1 MNIYKTKAGELS
13 GTDFYEVRA
22 AAMGVFRKIKRRSRR
37 QPYVRSDY
45 FKKDKIFLNVFWQH
59 LFDKDNWRE
68 RMRRL
73 KYFEAAVELLEHSRF
88 KPESKI
94 NPNKKSEILHRFT
107 GLSREGRIFYVQV
120 KENSLS
126 KKKFLMSIFPKV

>member
-1 MNIYKTKAGELS
+1 MDIYQTRAGELS

-22 AAMGVFRKIKRRSRR
+22 AAMDVFRKIKRRSRR
-37 QPYVRSDY
+37 QPYVRSAY
-45 FKKDKIFLNVFWQH
+45 FRKDKIFLNVFWQH

-68 RMRRL
+68 RMKRL
-73 KYFEAAVELLEHSRF
+73 KYFEAAIELLEHSRF

-94 NPNKKSEILHRFT
+94 NPNKRSEILHRFI
-107 GLSREGRIFYVQV
+107 GLSREGRAFYVQV

-126 KKKFLMSIFPKV
+126 KKKFLIYFP

>member
-1 MNIYKTKAGELS
+1 MNIYKTRAGELS

-22 AAMGVFRKIKRRSRR
+22 AAMDVFKKIKRRSRR
-37 QPYVRSDY
+37 QPYVRSAY
-45 FKKDKIFLNVFWQH
+45 FKKNKIFLNVFWQH

-73 KYFEAAVELLEHSRF
+73 KYFEAAVELLEHSHF

-94 NPNKKSEILHRFT
+94 NPNKKSEILHRFM
-107 GLSREGRIFYVQV
+107 GLSREGTVFYVQV

>member
-1 MNIYKTKAGELS
+1 MNIYKTRAGELS

-22 AAMGVFRKIKRRSRR
+22 AAMDVFRKIKRRSRR
-37 QPYVRSDY
+37 QPYVRSAY
-45 FKKDKIFLNVFWQH
+45 FRKDKIFLNVFWQH

-68 RMRRL
+68 RMKRL
-73 KYFEAAVELLEHSRF
+73 KYFESAIELLEYSRF

-94 NPNKKSEILHRFT
+94 NPNKRSEILHRFI
-107 GLSREGRIFYVQV
+107 GLSREGHAFYVQV

-126 KKKFLMSIFPKV
+126 KKKFLMSIFPKA